1 MATEPALKRAVAFID
16 GQNLFHAAR
25 AAFGYN
31 LPNYDAHAL
40 AASVCQ
46 RHGWAVVETRFYT
59 GMPDEADNPFWHSY
73 WSRKLSV
80 MGKAGISVFSRPL
93 RYQNKRVALPDG
105 TEHYYVVGVEKGIDV
120 RLAIDVIRLAHRQ
133 AFDVA
138 LVFSQDQDLSEV
150 AREIREIAREQ
161 DRWIKVASAFPF
173 SAVCRSRRGIDRT
186 DWIRVERAAYDA
198 CLDRRDYAAAL
209 PGGRSG

>member
-105 TEHYYVVGVEKGIDV
+105 TEHYYVVGVEKGI
-120 RLAIDVIRLAHRQ
+120 
-133 AFDVA
+133 
-138 LVFSQDQDLSEV
+138 
-150 AREIREIAREQ
+150 
-161 DRWIKVASAFPF
+161 KVASAFPF